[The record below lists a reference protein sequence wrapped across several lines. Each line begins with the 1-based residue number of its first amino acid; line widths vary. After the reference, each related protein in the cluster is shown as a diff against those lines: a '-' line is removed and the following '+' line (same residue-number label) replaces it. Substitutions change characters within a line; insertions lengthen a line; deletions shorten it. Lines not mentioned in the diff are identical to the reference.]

1 MVFNVKIILRVF
13 ERTKKLCHNAVRAKL
28 CSSKPWLTTPHI
40 GKVGQARHGRGGKY
54 LRVLQKNRLESRPS
68 SLVT

>member
-1 MVFNVKIILRVF
+1 MAFNVKIILRVF
-13 ERTKKLCHNAVRAKL
+13 ERTVRAKL

-40 GKVGQARHGRGGKY
+40 GKAGQARHGRGGKY
-54 LRVLQKNRLESRPS
+54 FRVLQKSRLESRPS